1 METVSQLSRRK
12 ACDLCFVKKIKCDMI
27 KPQCSN
33 CKQYSTEC
41 KTTAVRRRIGR
52 PKATRQDTSASAE
65 ADSPD
70 ELEPAVSKVDSQQA
84 AKIQGL
90 ESRLARIEEQLQ
102 QVLSVA
108 SAALA
113 SANRIPEPRSS
124 RVLTLGTS
132 SGEESDFDNCIRVCN
147 SLPFPGS
154 SADTSSGPSL
164 SSTATSSPSEVII
177 RTASPNLPP
186 LEEILPIINTYFSQ
200 INNAIPLF
208 SQSEFMRMLHEWYTY
223 PARRTNAVWAAV
235 NIVLALGSW
244 IPTTPIQD
252 MDFAEAETAFKGY
265 MNNAQTV
272 LAELVTREQ
281 DLLGLQTLLGLVILY
296 QTLANPKQGAVLIG
310 AAVRLVHRLQMQ
322 SKNNIVVLYPAEQG
336 LHRCRLFWIAYMLDK
351 EISLRHHT
359 PSIQLDA
366 DIDQDL
372 PPSNPTDGVGDIY
385 TADGLVRLNYFRL
398 RVRLAHIHGRTYDML
413 YSTRSSKISMAERQA
428 RVIRLAYLLEN
439 WRSSIPAEMLPDA
452 IMSRLGRTE
461 RILMSTLY
469 GSFVA
474 CMVMVHG
481 IWSQQAAWMKIVS
494 DRSLAAIQESRT
506 DERKS
511 CVNQQPPLPSAWK
524 RCVQISREYS
534 QTLMQLPESDVN
546 LWANVAA
553 LLSSL
558 VIILTNMYQF
568 PGHEDLEEDRQITRW
583 LMQILDKVKDLCV
596 LFPLNRMHIVV
607 TDLNRRAEA
616 AIATAQMKRQAL
628 QERLLLMSGQGI
640 WSQEMTQPENAM
652 DENQG
657 QSMFWDTEPVD
668 LGVTE
673 MANIL
678 GPQTVVDWLDGQ
690 YPQGLDTGEVVS

>member
-33 CKQYSTEC
+33 CKQYGADC

-65 ADSPD
+65 ADSLD
-70 ELEPAVSKVDSQQA
+70 EHEPAVPKGDSQQV

-113 SANRIPEPRSS
+113 SANRIPEPR
-124 RVLTLGTS
+124 VLTLGTS

-147 SLPFPGS
+147 TLPFPGPET
-154 SADTSSGPSL
+154 DTSGPSA
-164 SSTATSSPSEVII
+164 SSTATSSPSESII
-177 RTASPNLPP
+177 RSASPNLPP
-186 LEEILPIINTYFSQ
+186 LEEILPIINTYFTQ
-200 INNAIPLF
+200 INNATPLF
-208 SQSEFMRMLHEWYTY
+208 SQSDFMRLLHEWYTH
-223 PARRTNAVWAAV
+223 PARRTRAVWAAV

-265 MNNAQTV
+265 MNNAQSV

-296 QTLANPKQGAVLIG
+296 QSLANPKQGAVLIG

-322 SKNNIVVLYPAEQG
+322 SKNNIEVSYPPEQG
-336 LHRCRLFWIAYMLDK
+336 LHRSRLFWIAYMLDK
-351 EISLRHHT
+351 EISLKHHT

-372 PPSNPTDGVGDIY
+372 PSSNPADRVGDIY
-385 TADGLVRLNYFRL
+385 TADGLVRVNYLRL
-398 RVRLAHIHGRTYDML
+398 RVRLAHIQGRTYDMM

-428 RVIRLAYLLEN
+428 RVIRLTYLLEN

-452 IMSRLGRTE
+452 VASQLGRTE

-469 GSFVA
+469 GSFVG

-481 IWSQQAAWMKIVS
+481 VWSQQAAWMKIVS
-494 DRSLAAIQESRT
+494 DRSLMALQESRT
-506 DERKS
+506 DERKA
-511 CVNQQPPLPSAWK
+511 CINQQPPLPSAWT
-524 RCVQISREYS
+524 RCVQISREFS
-534 QTLMQLPESDVN
+534 RTLMELPESDVN
-546 LWANVAA
+546 IWANLAA

-558 VIILTNMYQF
+558 VIILTNTFQS
-568 PGHEDLEEDRQITRW
+568 PGHEDLDEDRQITQW
-583 LMQILDKVKDLCV
+583 LIRILDKVKNLSV
-596 LFPLNRMHIVV
+596 LVPLDKMHIVV

-616 AIATAQMKRQAL
+616 AVTTAQMKRQAL
-628 QERLLLMSGQGI
+628 QERLLMMSGQGM
-640 WSQEMTQPENAM
+640 WSQEVAQAEDAMGENL
-652 DENQG
+652 E
-657 QSMFWDTEPVD
+657 QSLFWDTELVD
-668 LGVTE
+668 LGVAE
-673 MANIL
+673 MASIL

-690 YPQGLDTGEVVS
+690 YPQGMDLGEVVS